1 MSMFPNL
8 DRVTTVVTD
17 RSVDIIESA
26 GNFTANSFGVL
37 DDAAA
42 MVRSHT
48 KTARLE
54 VEAENAEL
62 EADAI
67 IKLHKAN
74 LKAQAKLKLEGLS
87 SEDDKS
93 EDSDKDES

>member
-67 IKLHKAN
+67 IKMHLASER
-74 LKAQAKLKLEGLS
+74 AAAKLAEAGITANGA
-87 SEDDKS
+87 
-93 EDSDKDES
+93 